1 MALVPCL
8 SVAGD
13 CSLCV
18 SYVHTVFKTIDV
30 PVWHIH
36 YPLVVLLSH
45 LVFFFRSVISSV
57 PSAPRRSLFVVVPHR
72 PRLVRLRFRFIR
84 IVSVRI
90 TLTIGSSLPIPSPSS
105 FPFRHRTSLGLEG
118 SALKRRVL
126 SRFGPLGWWVEG

>member
-72 PRLVRLRFRFIR
+72 PRLVRLRFRFHSDRLSSHHPYDWFITSYSVTL
-84 IVSVRI
+84 IVS
-90 TLTIGSSLPIPSPSS
+90 IPTP
-105 FPFRHRTSLGLEG
+105 HE
-118 SALKRRVL
+118 
-126 SRFGPLGWWVEG
+126 FGPRGLGPQEEDTV